1 MSNIKTKARNK
12 LSTSS
17 LNSILRIRTHL
28 HNKDICYRNFKV
40 TEKMQAHFTSSTA
53 EWNWAGGTRE
63 VDQQAASTSAASEK
77 RDSFE
82 EILAIEY

>member
-1 MSNIKTKARNK
+1 
-12 LSTSS
+12 
-17 LNSILRIRTHL
+17 
-28 HNKDICYRNFKV
+28 
-40 TEKMQAHFTSSTA
+40 MQAHFTSSTA